1 MINTTLTKIRDCHP
15 CEDSWVQLLAGLG
28 KTKADDDPLPMT
40 DILRICGL
48 ADCLWATRSLPEHDK
63 TWRLLACDYADN
75 MLHLFEDKY
84 PDDSRPRDCIAVS
97 RRFALGDATS
107 DELEA
112 ARGGAAWAA
121 ADAWAAGAVGDT
133 RAARAAWAARD
144 AGDTGGALAARDTW
158 AARAAWAARATWAAW
173 AETRLVACLE
183 AGEWVAETPAKEAEQ
198 DCPACGGTGIN
209 QTGEK

>member
-15 CEDSWVQLLAGLG
+15 CEESWVDLLAGLG
-28 KTKADDDPLPMT
+28 KTKADDDPVPMT
-40 DILRICGL
+40 DILRICGI

-97 RRFALGDATS
+97 RRSALGEAMH
-107 DELEA
+107 DEREA
-112 ARGGAAWAA
+112 ARGGAAGAAEDAWTAGAAWAA
-121 ADAWAAGAVGDT
+121 RAARAVGNTGAVRAVGDAWAAGAAGAVGD
-133 RAARAAWAARD
+133 
-144 AGDTGGALAARDTW
+144 
-158 AARAAWAARATWAAW
+158 TWAAW

-183 AGEWVAETPAKEAEQ
+183 AGEWVAETPAKEADDES
-198 DCPACGGTGIN
+198 N
-209 QTGEK
+209 